1 MSAYVIAFMQ
11 ITDHEKYE
19 TYKDQ
24 VPETIA
30 LYDGE
35 YLARGGDIETIEG
48 GFLPE
53 RGILLKFPT
62 LKRAKEWISSEE
74 YKEPK
79 KIRHNSAISNV
90 ILLDGI

>member
-11 ITDHEKYE
+11 ITDHKKYE

-48 GFLPE
+48 DFLPE

-62 LKRAKEWISSEE
+62 LKRAKIKSDIN
-74 YKEPK
+74 KLLG
-79 KIRHNSAISNV
+79 SNIQEV
-90 ILLDGI
+90 KSY

>member
-11 ITDHEKYE
+11 ITDHKKYE

-30 LYDGE
+30 LYDGD
-35 YLARGGDIETIEG
+35 YLVRGGEIEIIEG
-48 GFLPE
+48 NFNPE
-53 RGILLKFPT
+53 RAIILKFPSVE
-62 LKRAKEWISSEE
+62 RAKDWISSEE
-74 YKEPK
+74 YKNPK

>member
-19 TYKDQ
+19 TYKAQ

-48 GFLPE
+48 DFLPE

-62 LKRAKEWISSEE
+62 LKRAKKNTSEFS
-74 YKEPK
+74 YFKCDF
-79 KIRHNSAISNV
+79 IRWNLTI
-90 ILLDGI
+90 IGTKT

>member
-1 MSAYVIAFMQ
+1 M
-11 ITDHEKYE
+11 
-19 TYKDQ
+19 YK
-24 VPETIA
+24 TCIA

-35 YLARGGDIETIEG
+35 YVARGGDIETIEG
-48 GFLPE
+48 DFLHE

-79 KIRHNSAISNV
+79 KIRQNSAISNV